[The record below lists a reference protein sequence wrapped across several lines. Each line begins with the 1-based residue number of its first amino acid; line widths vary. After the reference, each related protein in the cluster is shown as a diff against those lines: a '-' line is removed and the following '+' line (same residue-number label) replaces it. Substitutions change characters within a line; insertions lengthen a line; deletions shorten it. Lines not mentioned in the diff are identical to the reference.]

1 MQPIFTMQ
9 YGEFAVADYLSKK
22 IKGTSVFIPAS
33 AQEKG
38 IDLLLYRYDNGCNK
52 ANTIQV
58 KMSRTYYND
67 KEDSGYPFYLWF
79 NRFPVQQNAN
89 WYILVGIY
97 AKHSDDVKNA
107 GAKSTKWDTIMLAFT
122 NKEMLQFMSEV
133 KQRRD
138 PTKDDKMFGF
148 GFDSSKAIFQ
158 TRGCP
163 ENRDMSRYL
172 IEKRIDEIETR
183 LAELDELMADPSV
196 ATDVKRLMEINAEHE
211 DLDTELLELME
222 EWENLCD

>member
-22 IKGTSVFIPAS
+22 IKGASVFIPAS

-38 IDLLLYRYDNGCNK
+38 IDLLLYRYDHNCNK

-67 KEDSGYPFYLWF
+67 KEDSGFPFYLWF

-97 AKHSDDVKNA
+97 ANHPSDIQNA

-122 NKEMLQFMSEV
+122 NKEMSQFMAEV
-133 KQRRD
+133 KQKRD

-148 GFDSSKAIFQ
+148 GFDSTKTIFQ
-158 TRGCP
+158 TRGWP
-163 ENRDMSRYL
+163 EIRDMSHYL
-172 IEKRIDEIETR
+172 IENRIDEITH
-183 LAELDELMADPSV
+183 SFV
-196 ATDVKRLMEINAEHE
+196 
-211 DLDTELLELME
+211 
-222 EWENLCD
+222 